1 MLNFLLCKLNKLNK
15 TLNFLQDSNICIF
28 MYFAKN
34 QKNANTLNLK
44 NIRLQM
50 YKGKEIFKDIPV
62 L

>member
-1 MLNFLLCKLNKLNK
+1 
-15 TLNFLQDSNICIF
+15 